1 MIPDAGANL
10 DQALDDLLRTGDGAS
25 CVWWRRTQSTL
36 QGKVS
41 IHHTIDGVLDLWMR
55 GLKDLI
61 EHVQIDAVALHVEFG
76 AGQPE
81 VKERHTLIGI
91 DEEVARGQVA
101 VNHPHAMQTS
111 NQRANRL
118 QQGIGASLRF
128 EVVAQGD
135 ALEMFHH
142 DRGTAQVGIEET
154 RHREPFETGSLEDP
168 EFRYEA
174 GTTQRRVQRRVSV
187 GLGHPDL
194 SDRRRPE
201 PSPGF
206 HHRLRTSM
214 QDAVRMPRILHA
226 GLQPSVVNPL
236 V

>member
-1 MIPDAGANL
+1 M
-10 DQALDDLLRTGDGAS
+10 
-25 CVWWRRTQSTL
+25 WWRRTQSTL

-55 GLKDLI
+55 GLEDLI

-81 VKERHTLIGI
+81 VKERHTLISI

-142 DRGTAQVGIEET
+142 DRGTAQVGIEES

-168 EFRYEA
+168 SSDMRRARPNVASSA
-174 GTTQRRVQRRVSV
+174 GC
-187 GLGHPDL
+187 L
-194 SDRRRPE
+194 
-201 PSPGF
+201 
-206 HHRLRTSM
+206 
-214 QDAVRMPRILHA
+214 
-226 GLQPSVVNPL
+226 
-236 V
+236 

>member
-1 MIPDAGANL
+1 MIPDAGANQ

-55 GLKDLI
+55 GLEDLI

-81 VKERHTLIGI
+81 VKERHTLISI

-128 EVVAQGD
+128 EVVARGCPQ
-135 ALEMFHH
+135 MFHH
-142 DRGTAQVGIEET
+142 DRGTAQVGIEV
-154 RHREPFETGSLEDP
+154 HREPFETGSLEDLSSDM
-168 EFRYEA
+168 
-174 GTTQRRVQRRVSV
+174 RRAHPTSRQRRVSV

-206 HHRLRTSM
+206 HRLRTR
-214 QDAVRMPRILHA
+214 QDAVRMPRSSAISAL
-226 GLQPSVVNPL
+226 VVNPL